1 MNPRRASRGGEAE
14 RLAELQPLQGV
25 YSILSTPFQDDGA
38 LDEAS
43 LERLTGAIIEM
54 GVDGITV
61 LGVAGEAHKLLT
73 TERRRVIDI
82 VMAVNAKR
90 VPIIVGTSMDGTEA
104 TIAACQEA
112 ESLGAAGFMIA
123 PPTFVQPGPGLTRHF
138 QRVADATSLPII
150 LQDYPPVN
158 GVTLSPRAMAD
169 LATEVPAI
177 TTIKLE
183 DVPTPQRIAQ
193 TLALLEGHDVTIVG
207 GIGGMYLLDELRSGS
222 SGTMTGFSYPEVLVK
237 VWQSWKSGDHAAA
250 ASTFYRHLPLLV
262 FEGQPK
268 LGVAIRKEILRRRG
282 LIASAAVRQP
292 GPALDASTLASLDE
306 TMRWLGVTD
315 PATIAL

>member
-1 MNPRRASRGGEAE
+1 MSG
-14 RLAELQPLQGV
+14 LQALHGV
-25 YSILSTPFQDDGA
+25 YSILSTPFSDDGS
-38 LDEAS
+38 LDEKS
-43 LERLTGAIIEM
+43 LKRLTGAIIEM
-54 GVDGITV
+54 GVDGITI
-61 LGVAGEAHKLLT
+61 LGVAGEAHKLLNP
-73 TERRRVIDI
+73 ERRRVIEI
-82 VMAVNAKR
+82 VMAVNAGR

-112 ESLGAAGFMIA
+112 ESMGAAGFMIA

-138 QRVADATSLPII
+138 QRVADATTLPIV

-158 GVTLSPRAMAD
+158 GVTMSPRAMAD
-169 LATEVPAI
+169 LATEVAAI

-193 TLALLEGHDVTIVG
+193 TLALLEGQDVTVVG
-207 GIGGMYLLDELRSGS
+207 GIGGMYLLDELRGGS

-237 VWQSWKSGDHAAA
+237 VWKAWRSGDHAEAET
-250 ASTFYRHLPLLV
+250 TFYRYLPLLV

-282 LIASAAVRQP
+282 LIASATVRQP
-292 GPALDASTLASLDE
+292 GPALDTSTVAGLDA
-306 TMRWLGVTD
+306 TMRWLGITD
-315 PATIAL
+315 SATIAL